1 MRQGQL
7 EEGEQAAKVL
17 QDVVARVVERTG
29 TGAERVPVLLLW
41 MVVQVTTYV
50 LAYLPKT
57 SGLQE
62 LG

>member
-1 MRQGQL
+1 M
-7 EEGEQAAKVL
+7 